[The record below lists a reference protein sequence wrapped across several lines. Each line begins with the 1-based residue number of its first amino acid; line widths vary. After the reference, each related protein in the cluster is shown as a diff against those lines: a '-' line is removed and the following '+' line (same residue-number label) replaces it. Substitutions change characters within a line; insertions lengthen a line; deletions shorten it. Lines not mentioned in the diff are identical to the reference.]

1 MNEPLL
7 ETVLEEYLAAAPNG
21 NDLKILQDFSNE
33 YPQFAQDLEDFAAAR
48 AVAKNAPEEELS
60 AEEEQQIEESGL
72 VNLRSVLAS
81 LKTAGSPPSI
91 LQSLVD
97 AAKSKGMN
105 RAKFA
110 SALGLSTSLVIYL
123 EKRRL
128 DFATI
133 PKTIVTKI
141 SEVLEIAEETI
152 SDYLDQTPDFSVNTS
167 YKTETRAEELP
178 PKSFA
183 EAVREDQILTAE
195 QKRKLLEL

>member
-1 MNEPLL
+1 MNEPIL
-7 ETVLEEYLAAAPNG
+7 ETVLEEYLAATPSG
-21 NDLKILQDFSNE
+21 NDLKILQNFSNE

-48 AVAKNAPEEELS
+48 AVVKHAPEEELS

-72 VNLRSVLAS
+72 VNLRSVLDS
-81 LKTAGSPPSI
+81 LKIANPSPSVM
-91 LQSLVD
+91 QSLVD
-97 AAKSKGMN
+97 AAKSKGLS
-105 RAKFA
+105 RVKFA

-141 SEVLEIAEETI
+141 SEILEIAEEMV
-152 SDYLDQTPDFSVNTS
+152 SNYLDQTPDFSVKAS